1 MLTLKEI
8 YNNYQASHYDFKKV
22 NLWLIREFYGRAATP
37 IIKLLLY
44 TPISANQVTVGWV
57 IIGIFACFLLT
68 VGNYTA
74 SLAGAFLIQLH
85 IILDYVDGPI
95 ARIRGVSSLESKRGI
110 YIERIGHDLI
120 FTSFFYSISVGAVK
134 AGCKP
139 LAMLNLGFLAS
150 IGYFFYKYT
159 RRAKIYCALISQA
172 KENFDSG
179 EQKTQQKIPIIDIGA
194 GKNIFRAFY
203 RKTQPLWDPVF
214 FTTIAFIAFLF
225 DIGYVI
231 PIFYGCTYPLHFII
245 SYVYQAKIN
254 DGWVMDMVKRQN
266 A

>member
-8 YNNYQASHYDFKKV
+8 YSNYQAPYYDSKKI
-22 NLWLIREFYGRAATP
+22 NLWITRKFYSKAATP

-44 TPISANQVTVGWV
+44 TSASANQVTIGW
-57 IIGIFACFLLT
+57 IIMGIFACCLLT
-68 VGNYTA
+68 IGNYAA
-74 SLAGAFLIQLH
+74 SMAGAFLIQLH

-95 ARIRGVSSLESKRGI
+95 ARIRGVSSLESKRGM

-120 FTSFFYSISVGAVK
+120 FTSFFYCISVGAVK
-134 AGCKP
+134 AGHKP
-139 LAMLNLGFLAS
+139 LVMLNLGFLAS

-159 RRAKIYCALISQA
+159 RRAKIYCVLVSQA
-172 KENFDSG
+172 KENHDNG
-179 EQKTQQKIPIIDIGA
+179 EKKIQQKLPVAEKDA
-194 GKNIFRAFY
+194 KKNILRTLY
-203 RKTQPLWDPVF
+203 RKVQPLWDPVPY
-214 FTTIAFIAFLF
+214 TTIAFIAFLF